1 MFAFKQGI
9 LIQKPRL
16 VGDDLTP
23 ARLHFGLLLECGHI
37 LSFAIP
43 VTLLERLPRNYHIG
57 LRLEVRLPLPF
68 WKDRVGGPRLRILT
82 DKPGS
87 SAQADFSQ
95 STALLS
101 RIENTFQNTL
111 CDPTPS

>member
-16 VGDDLTP
+16 GDDDLTP
-23 ARLHFGLLLECGHI
+23 ARLHFALLLECSHI

-43 VTLLERLPRNYHIG
+43 VTLLE
-57 LRLEVRLPLPF
+57 RLPLPF

-87 SAQADFSQ
+87 SVQADFSQ

-111 CDPTPS
+111 FDPTPS

>member
-23 ARLHFGLLLECGHI
+23 ARLHFTLLLECGHI

-43 VTLLERLPRNYHIG
+43 VTLLE
-57 LRLEVRLPLPF
+57 RLPLPF